1 MDGSLPLLFLGVLMV
16 SLLYSMVGHA
26 GGSGYIAVMSLVGMA
41 PAEIRPTALTLNVL
55 VATIAAL
62 QFGRAGHFSWSL
74 LWPFALLAI
83 PMAFVGGVLE
93 LPPRV
98 FTFVVGLLLL
108 ASAVNLLLPL
118 RRDAARQPPPRWAAL
133 SAGGGI
139 GLFAGLTGSGGGIF
153 LMPLLLLR
161 RWAQAQTAAA
171 VSAVF
176 ILMNSLGGL
185 AGIASSSGALPRVAL
200 PLAGAVV
207 FGGLLGSWLGSRRQ
221 PELAIRRVLAAVV
234 AVAGAKLLFSP

>member
-1 MDGSLPLLFLGVLMV
+1 MDGSLPLLVLGVLVV

-26 GGSGYIAVMSLVGMA
+26 GGSGYIAVMSLVGLA
-41 PAEIRPTALTLNVL
+41 PAEIRPTALMLNVL
-55 VATIAAL
+55 VASIAAL
-62 QFGRAGHFSWSL
+62 QFGRAGHFSWQL
-74 LWPFALLAI
+74 FWPFAALAI
-83 PMAFVGGVLE
+83 PMAFVGGALE

-98 FTFVVGLLLL
+98 FSVVVGLVLL

-118 RRDAARQPPPRWAAL
+118 RPDAAREAPSRGSALAAG
-133 SAGGGI
+133 AGI

-153 LMPLLLLR
+153 LMPILLMR
-161 RWAQAQTAAA
+161 RWAQAQAAAA

-185 AGIASSSGALPRVAL
+185 AGIVSSTGELPRVAL

-207 FGGLLGSWLGSRRQ
+207 FGGVLGSWLGSRRL
-221 PELAIRRVLAAVV
+221 PELAIRRVLALVL
-234 AVAGAKLLFSP
+234 AVAGAKLLFGP